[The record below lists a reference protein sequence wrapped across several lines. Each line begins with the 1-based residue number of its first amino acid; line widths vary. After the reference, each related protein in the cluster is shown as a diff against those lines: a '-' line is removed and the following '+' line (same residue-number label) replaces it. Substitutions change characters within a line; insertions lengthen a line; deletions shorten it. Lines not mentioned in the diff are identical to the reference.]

1 MQCIADQLP
10 ILPFLVKITIV
21 RMDRFKVNSCNNYKE
36 TMVKLP
42 SHNCPGTVQGIVTIK
57 LDHGMTMVKCASNN
71 DHDDP

>member
-1 MQCIADQLP
+1 
-10 ILPFLVKITIV
+10 
-21 RMDRFKVNSCNNYKE
+21 MDRFKVNSCNNYKE